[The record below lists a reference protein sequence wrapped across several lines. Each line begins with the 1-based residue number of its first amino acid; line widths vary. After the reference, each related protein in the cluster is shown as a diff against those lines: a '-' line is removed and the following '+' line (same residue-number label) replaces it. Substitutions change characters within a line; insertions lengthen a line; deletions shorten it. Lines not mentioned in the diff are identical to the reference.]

1 MRWCL
6 YTVMESYERYL
17 GFTASHLPTYKEFV
31 LNMESKLQDEE
42 FLTDTDMI
50 LNPGLEYNPATAWEK
65 VKDEL
70 VERLMKEGK

>member
-1 MRWCL
+1 MIP
-6 YTVMESYERYL
+6 ERYL
-17 GFTASHLPTYKEFV
+17 GFTASHLPTYKEFL
-31 LNMESKLQDEE
+31 LNMDGKLQDEE

-50 LNPGLEYNPATAWEK
+50 LNPSLEYNPATAWEK